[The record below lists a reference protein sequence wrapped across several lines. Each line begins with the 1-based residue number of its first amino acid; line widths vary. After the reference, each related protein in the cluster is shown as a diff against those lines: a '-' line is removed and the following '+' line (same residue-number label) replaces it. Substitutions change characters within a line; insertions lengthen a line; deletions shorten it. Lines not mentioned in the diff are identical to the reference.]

1 MSTTP
6 AVTVTVTLHFAKG
19 YIGEPYWPAREKVIT
34 IRKGSGVDRARSESK
49 RTQALKAY
57 LDAQDLT
64 MEDYQALEAN
74 ASRPFY
80 TTPAGEIVIPSH
92 HLHGMM
98 AGAAAQAP
106 AAIRPAKPEQI
117 RTILEWGD
125 LPTGKFK
132 ADGVWE
138 RFVRNPL
145 TNQRR
150 LQSSQYIEEVRAT
163 GTLAIHDAAQEKKIR
178 EFVAWAG
185 REMGVG
191 AARKMGWGRFVIV
204 AWGA

>member
-1 MSTTP
+1 MTEEVQRAEVPRPQEP
-6 AVTVTVTLHFAKG
+6 APLSGSPYLTFGLLSVSLLACASAPPA
-19 YIGEPYWPAREKVIT
+19 EP
-34 IRKGSGVDRARSESK
+34 
-49 RTQALKAY
+49 
-57 LDAQDLT
+57 
-64 MEDYQALEAN
+64 
-74 ASRPFY
+74 ASPVA
-80 TTPAGEIVIPSH
+80 P
-92 HLHGMM
+92 
-98 AGAAAQAP
+98 AAQAP

-132 ADGVWE
+132 ADGLWE